1 MTEQNRNSGDK
12 KGGGVTKQKAD
23 AAYEEKIWSRH
34 EIDISLS
41 LNVS

>member
-1 MTEQNRNSGDK
+1 METRR
-12 KGGGVTKQKAD
+12 GGVTKQKAD